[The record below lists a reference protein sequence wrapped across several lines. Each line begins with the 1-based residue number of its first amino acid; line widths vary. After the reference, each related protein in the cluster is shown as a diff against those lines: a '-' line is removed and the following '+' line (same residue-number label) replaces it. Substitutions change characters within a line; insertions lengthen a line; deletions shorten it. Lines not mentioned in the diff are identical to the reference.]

1 LEKLGLNLGFLLI
14 QIIAFLITL
23 VVLRAWVFKPLQG
36 SLQKRRETIEKGLED
51 ARIAAEAREN
61 AEKDAAEILADAHAS
76 AAQVI
81 REVKEKAELTA
92 RDVKAGVEVDIAKSR
107 KDALVEIEHERERV
121 LGEIRNNVA
130 SLAIAAAQKLVGEAL
145 DEKRQHELVAE
156 FFSGIKDGRI
166 SILEGSEL
174 AGDNAEVMSALPL
187 TDAEQKTIKGE
198 MLTRLGEKTEVAF
211 NVDPNILGG
220 LVVRVGDKVVDGSV
234 AGQIQNLRNSLD

>member
-1 LEKLGLNLGFLLI
+1 MDKLGLNLGFLLI
-14 QIIAFLITL
+14 QIIGFLITL

-61 AEKDAAEILADAHAS
+61 GEKDASTILAEAQTS
-76 AAQVI
+76 AAQII
-81 REVKEKAELTA
+81 REAKEKAEVTA
-92 RDVKAGVEVDIAKSR
+92 RDVKAEVEADIAKSR
-107 KDALVEIEHERERV
+107 KNALVEIEHERERV

-156 FFSGIKDGRI
+156 FFSGVKDGRI
-166 SILEGSEL
+166 SILETEGL
-174 AGDNAEVMSALPL
+174 TGDAAEVMSALPL
-187 TDAEQKTIKGE
+187 TEEEQKAIKGE
-198 MLTRLGEKTEVAF
+198 MLQKLGEKAEVSF
-211 NVDPNILGG
+211 NVDPDILGG
-220 LVVRVGDKVVDGSV
+220 LIVRVGDKVVDGSV

>member
-1 LEKLGLNLGFLLI
+1 MDKLGLNLGFLLV
-14 QIIAFLITL
+14 QIISFLIIM

-36 SLQKRRETIEKGLED
+36 SLQKRRETIDKGLED

-61 AEKDAAEILADAHAS
+61 AEKDASSILAEAQTS
-76 AAQVI
+76 AAQII
-81 REVKEKAELTA
+81 REAKEKAEVTA
-92 RDVKAGVEVDIAKSR
+92 RDVKAEVEADIAKSR
-107 KDALVEIEHERERV
+107 KNALVEIEHERERV

-166 SILEGSEL
+166 SILEGETL
-174 AGDNAEVMSALPL
+174 TGGAAEVMSALPL
-187 TDAEQKTIKGE
+187 TDEEQKTIKGE
-198 MLTRLGEKTEVAF
+198 MLQKLGEKAEVSF
-211 NVDPNILGG
+211 NVDPDILGG
-220 LVVRVGDKVVDGSV
+220 LIVRVGDKVVDGSV

>member
-1 LEKLGLNLGFLLI
+1 MENLGFNLGFLLI
-14 QIIAFLITL
+14 QIIAFLITV

-36 SLQKRRETIEKGLED
+36 SLKKRRDTIEKGLED

-61 AEKDAAEILADAHAS
+61 AEKDASAILAEAQAS
-76 AAQVI
+76 AAQII
-81 REVKEKAELTA
+81 REAKEKAEVTA
-92 RDVKAGVEVDIAKSR
+92 RDLKAVVDVEIAKSR
-107 KDALVEIEHERERV
+107 KDALVDIEHERERV

-156 FFSGIKDGRI
+156 FFSGIKDGKV
-166 SILEGSEL
+166 SILESTTL
-174 AGDNAEVMSALPL
+174 AGESAEVLSALPL
-187 TDAEQKTIKGE
+187 TEAEQKTIKGE
-198 MLTRLGEKTEVAF
+198 MLNRLGETTEIAF
-211 NVDPNILGG
+211 NVNPNILGG

>member
-1 LEKLGLNLGFLLI
+1 MEKLGFNLGFLLV
-14 QIIAFLITL
+14 QIIAFLITV
-23 VVLRAWVFKPLQG
+23 VVLRAWVFIPLQG
-36 SLQKRRETIEKGLED
+36 SLKKRSETIEKGLED

-61 AEKDAAEILADAHAS
+61 AEKEAAEILAEAQAS

-81 REVKEKAELTA
+81 RDAKEKAELAA
-92 RDVKAGVEVDIAKSR
+92 RDVKANVDAEIAKSR
-107 KDALVEIEHERERV
+107 KDALVDIEHERERV

-156 FFSGIKDGRI
+156 FFSGIKDGKV
-166 SILEGSEL
+166 SILEGSKV
-174 AGDNAEVMSALPL
+174 AGENAEVMSALPL
-187 TDAEQKTIKGE
+187 TEDEQKIIKGE
-198 MLTRLGEKTEVAF
+198 MLNRLGEKAEVAF

-234 AGQIQNLRNSLD
+234 AGQIQNLRSSLE